1 MKGKL
6 SGLIESIR
14 SWKYLPR
21 WSVLVIDLFITLFSF
36 FLVYYLCLKPY
47 AVSLTKLFSLNF
59 QSIGIFPDLLIV
71 LLVQIISFICFRTYS
86 GILRYSAYIDALK
99 LLLSVAFTMAALFLV
114 HGISVIYNE
123 FNPAFPPLFLTLE
136 ILLFSLLNFVLLFSV
151 RLVVKLLFERLELES
166 GPYENVMIYG
176 AKQAG
181 VAIAK
186 SLKMTPSKYHL
197 VGFIDDDKANNHVQL
212 MGVKV
217 YAFEKLDSILQ
228 YKKVKA
234 VIVSPLKMQER
245 EVEKHLEFLL
255 ERGIQVLTT
264 SILSEYNQGEDVDVK
279 AIKNIQIED
288 LLARKEIKIDKQDIS
303 AELKGKTILITGSA
317 GSIGSEI
324 VRQVAT
330 FNPNLIIVLDQSET
344 ALFEIKNEIRQKFED
359 VRFVPFLGDVRNF
372 ERMEYVIKTYR
383 PDIIYHAAAYKH
395 VPMLEDNPVE
405 AVQTNVLGTKNMA
418 DLAVKYDVSKFVMI
432 STDKA
437 VNPAN
442 IMGASKRIAEIYVQ
456 SYFKKLQKEGK
467 LSTNFI
473 TTRFGNVLGSNGSV
487 IPIFKRQIEEG
498 GPVKVTHPDIIRYFM
513 TIPEACNL
521 VLEASTIGKGGEIF
535 IFDMGTPVKI
545 DDLAKKMIRL
555 AGYTP
560 NVDIKVEYTGLRPGE
575 KLYEELLNVKE
586 ITKETSHEKIMIAN
600 VQEYDYDI
608 ISKEIDVLIE
618 LSKEFDEFPIVE
630 KMKEIVPEFKS
641 KNSVYKCLDK

>member
-1 MKGKL
+1 MKGNL
-6 SGLIESIR
+6 SHLIESVR

-21 WSVLVIDLFITLFSF
+21 WGVLVIDLFITLFSF
-36 FLVYYLCLKPY
+36 FLVYYLCLRPFS
-47 AVSLTKLFSLNF
+47 VNFISLFSLNY
-59 QSIGIFPDLLIV
+59 QSIGLFPDLLIV
-71 LLVQIISFICFRTYS
+71 MLLQVISFICFRTYS

-99 LLLSVAFTMAALFLV
+99 LLLSVAFTMASLFLV
-114 HGISVIYNE
+114 HGLSVIYNE
-123 FNPAFPPLFLTLE
+123 FNPSFPPLFLTLE
-136 ILLFSLLNFVLLFSV
+136 ILLFSLLNFVFLFSV

-166 GPYENVMIYG
+166 GPYKNVMIYG

-186 SLKMTPSKYHL
+186 SLKMTPNKYNL
-197 VGFIDDDKANNHVQL
+197 VGFIDDDNNHVQL

-217 YAFEKLDSILQ
+217 YSFDKLESILA

-234 VIVSPLKMQER
+234 VIVSPLKMQE
-245 EVEKHLEFLL
+245 KNITKLLEFLL
-255 ERGIQVLTT
+255 ERGVQVLTT
-264 SILSEYNQGEDVDVK
+264 SILSEYNQGAKVDVRS
-279 AIKNIQIED
+279 IKNIQIED
-288 LLARKEIKIDKQDIS
+288 LLERKEIKIDKQEIS
-303 AELKGKTILITGSA
+303 AQLKDKTILITGSA

-324 VRQVAT
+324 VRQVAR
-330 FNPNLIIVLDQSET
+330 FEPKLIIVLDQSET
-344 ALFEIKNEIRQKFED
+344 ALFDIKNEIKQTFEN
-359 VRFVPFLGDVRNF
+359 VRFVPFLADIRNL
-372 ERMEYVIKTYR
+372 ERMEYVVKTYR

-418 DLAVKYDVSKFVMI
+418 DLAVKYKVSKFVMI

-456 SYFKKLQKEGK
+456 SYFKKLQREGNVI
-467 LSTNFI
+467 TNFI

-535 IFDMGTPVKI
+535 IFDMGVPVKI

-600 VQEYDYDI
+600 VQEYDYDV
-608 ISKEIDVLIE
+608 ISKEINTLIG
-618 LSKEFDEFPIVE
+618 LSREFNDFPIVA
-630 KMKEIVPEFKS
+630 KMKEIVPEFRS
-641 KNSVYKCLDK
+641 KNSVYESLDK

>member
-1 MKGKL
+1 MKGKIN
-6 SGLIESIR
+6 SIVDSIR
-14 SWKYLPR
+14 GWRYLPR
-21 WSVLVIDLFITLFSF
+21 WGVLIIDLFITLFSF
-36 FLVYYLCLKPY
+36 FLVYYLCLKPF
-47 AVSLTKLFSLNF
+47 AMNLTNLFSLQY
-59 QSIGIFPDLLIV
+59 QSIGLFPDLLIV
-71 LLVQIISFICFRTYS
+71 LLVQIISFICFHTYS

-99 LLLSVAFTMAALFLV
+99 LLLSVAFTMAALFII
-114 HGISVIYNE
+114 HGISVIYND
-123 FNPAFPPLFLTLE
+123 FNPNFPPLFITLE

-166 GPYENVMIYG
+166 GPYQNVMIYG

-186 SLKMTPSKYHL
+186 SLKMTPSKYNL
-197 VGFIDDDKANNHVQL
+197 VGFIDEKASNHMQL

-217 YAFEKLDSILQ
+217 YSFDKLESALLH
-228 YKKVKA
+228 KKVKA
-234 VIVSPLKMQER
+234 VIVSPLKMQEPKVTER
-245 EVEKHLEFLL
+245 LEFLL
-255 ERGIQVLTT
+255 EHGVQVLTT
-264 SILSEYNQGEDVDVK
+264 SILTEYNQGASVDVK
-279 AIKNIQIED
+279 SIKNIQIED
-288 LLARKEIKIDKQDIS
+288 LLERKEIKIDKQEIS
-303 AELKGKTILITGSA
+303 AQLKDKTILITGSA

-324 VRQVAT
+324 VRQVAH
-330 FNPNLIIVLDQSET
+330 FSPKLIIVLDQSET
-344 ALFEIKNEIRQKFED
+344 ALFDIKNEIRQSFENIH
-359 VRFVPFLGDVRNF
+359 FVPFLADVRNL
-372 ERMEYVIKTYR
+372 ERMDYVMKKYR

-405 AVQTNVLGTKNMA
+405 AIQTNVLGTKNMA
-418 DLAVKYDVSKFVMI
+418 DLAVKYNVSKFVMI

-442 IMGASKRIAEIYVQ
+442 VMGASKRVAEIYVQ
-456 SYFKKLQKEGK
+456 SYFKKLQKEGRAT
-467 LSTNFI
+467 TNFI

-487 IPIFKRQIEEG
+487 IPIFKRQIENG

-521 VLEASTIGKGGEIF
+521 VLEASTLGKGGEIF

-600 VQEYDYDI
+600 VQEYDYDEV
-608 ISKEIDVLIE
+608 SKEIEELID
-618 LSKEFDEFPIVE
+618 LSRSFNDFSIVA
-630 KMKEIVPEFKS
+630 KMKEIVPEFRS
-641 KNSVYKCLDK
+641 KNSIYESLDK